1 MTIINPN
8 SISGI
13 VSVTATSNA
22 LHFYESDGDKL
33 NINADLTGNVTGD
46 VTGNVTGNVTGTTAT
61 FSGDVTVGGVL
72 TYDDV
77 TNVDS
82 VGLGTFRNGLHVTG
96 GSVAI
101 GTDTGETNFLT
112 TINGDLSLGE
122 KNGVDNTFIDQKQ
135 NGSLEI
141 INSGRNANNG
151 SVRINRYNN
160 ISGDTTYFRDFV
172 VYDGKETALLTVDG
186 STSNIG
192 IGTDNPAHKLHI
204 SGTDANLQL
213 RVTKEGVGS
222 FNHGV
227 DSTGAFL
234 ETVNTDN
241 IPIRFYTGGSERLRI
256 TSAGLVGIGTDNPT
270 ESKIVIGHTQTSTV
284 KHLAIK
290 DLTNNWVRKLGV
302 DSSNNFGIFSGDTEH
317 LRITGIG
324 SVGISSTAPKT
335 DVDISQKTGAV
346 ALPQGT
352 TAQRPTGSAPYIR
365 KNTTNNALE
374 YFDGTSWVEIIT
386 DYFPTGSVIFG

>member
-13 VSVTATSNA
+13 VSVTSGSNA

-33 NINADLTGNVTGD
+33 NINAD

-77 TNVDS
+77 TNIDS
-82 VGLGTFRNGLHVTG
+82 VGVITARSGLHVTG

-135 NGSLEI
+135 DGHLEI
-141 INSGRNANNG
+141 INSGRNANSG

-172 VYDGKETALLTVDG
+172 VYDGKGTALLTVDG

-192 IGTDNPAHKLHI
+192 I
-204 SGTDANLQL
+204 
-213 RVTKEGVGS
+213 E
-222 FNHGV
+222 
-227 DSTGAFL
+227 
-234 ETVNTDN
+234 
-241 IPIRFYTGGSERLRI
+241 
-256 TSAGLVGIGTDNPT
+256 TDNPT
-270 ESKIVIGHTQTSTV
+270 ESKIVISHTQTSTV

-290 DLTNNWVRKLGV
+290 DSTNNWVRKLGV

-324 SVGISSTAPKT
+324 SIGISSTSPKT

-374 YFDGTSWVEIIT
+374 YYDGTSWVEIIT
-386 DYFPTGSVIFG
+386 DYFPTGSVILG

>member
-33 NINADLTGNVTGD
+33 NINADL
-46 VTGNVTGNVTGTTAT
+46 TGNVTGNVTGTTAT

-96 GSVAI
+96 GSVGI
-101 GTDTGETNFLT
+101 KNTSPNNTLTVGDTVQPSYAPTRAGNYIEIARTSGADAGLLINKNTGQWLLG
-112 TINGDLSLGE
+112 INNGDGVNPPLRFEYAAAGSAHPGFGAGTLGMVI
-122 KNGVDNTFIDQKQ
+122 KH
-135 NGSLEI
+135 
-141 INSGRNANNG
+141 
-151 SVRINRYNN
+151 
-160 ISGDTTYFRDFV
+160 
-172 VYDGKETALLTVDG
+172 DGKA
-186 STSNIG
+186 G
-192 IGTDNPAHKLHI
+192 IGTDDPAHKLHV
-204 SGTDANLQL
+204 SGTDAHLQL

-234 ETVNTDN
+234 ETLSSDN
-241 IPIRFYTGGSERLRI
+241 IPIKLYTGGSERLRI
-256 TSAGLVGIGTDNPT
+256 TSAGL
-270 ESKIVIGHTQTSTV
+270 
-284 KHLAIK
+284 
-290 DLTNNWVRKLGV
+290 
-302 DSSNNFGIFSGDTEH
+302 
-317 LRITGIG
+317 
-324 SVGISSTAPKT
+324 VGISSTAPKT

-374 YFDGTSWVEIIT
+374 YYDGTSWVEIIT
-386 DYFPTGSVIFG
+386 DYFPTGSVILG